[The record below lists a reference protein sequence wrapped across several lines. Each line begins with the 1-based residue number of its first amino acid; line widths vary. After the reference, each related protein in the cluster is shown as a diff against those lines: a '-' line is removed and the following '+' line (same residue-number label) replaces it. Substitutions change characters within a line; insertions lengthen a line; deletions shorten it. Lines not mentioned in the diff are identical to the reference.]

1 MLLDHIDSLLFLD
14 IDGVL
19 NTVAARHR
27 FGNDA
32 LSPHCLIA
40 LADIINKTNAKI
52 VISSD
57 WRLGHVSIDSFTTSF
72 NKCIQMNCTEDWARK
87 IIINAIVGMTLD
99 FGNMNAK
106 GIINRGAQV
115 QEWIDAN
122 GFDGRFACIDDD
134 IDLFDGFNHRDCL
147 FVTDPDVG
155 LTEKIADS
163 VIKHLNG

>member
-1 MLLDHIDSLLFLD
+1 MLLDHIDCLIFLD
-14 IDGVL
+14 IDGCL
-19 NTVAARHR
+19 NTTATRHR

-57 WRLGHVSIDSFTTSF
+57 WRLGHASVDSFIASF
-72 NKCIQMNCTEDWARK
+72 DECIQMNCTDDWARK
-87 IIINAIVGMTLD
+87 IIISAIVGLTLD
-99 FGNMNAK
+99 FGDMNSV
-106 GIINRGAQV
+106 GIINRGTQV

-122 GFDGRFACIDDD
+122 GFDGRCAILDDD
-134 IDLFDGFNHRDCL
+134 VDLFDGFASRDCL
-147 FVTDPDVG
+147 FITDTDVG
-155 LTEKIADS
+155 LTEKIADK